1 MQPLLNL
8 NILQKPLLY
17 AFDTASLLAV
27 LYLIAGPLRL
37 TREGRLSAPAGPPGP
52 SRSRHRGGLVIPVA
66 FLAGGALIGVITLYV
81 SEAWF
86 NIFGL
91 PLDPDTHAWVIA
103 TFAAVGLALANL
115 GRTWWRRKLA
125 ALASMLLFVA
135 TATLGINAAYGLNPT
150 LGTLLGLGTGQHVA
164 LPHVNPRQTTGGPLW
179 KTWKAPAD
187 MPALGRNGPVSIP
200 ATASGF
206 RARDAHLYLPPAA
219 LVPNPPALPI
229 VIMMMGQPGGPE
241 QDRSAVRELNSLAR
255 DHQGLAPI
263 LLTIDQLGSPFRNP
277 VCVDSD
283 IGHVYTYLTT
293 DVVNFVRRN
302 LNVDS
307 RRTQWAVGG
316 YSNGGECALSF
327 GAKRPDLFGSILDI
341 SGELEPLNGSEENT
355 ISTIFRGDREAF
367 AAEEPANI
375 LKRHHYANEL
385 AIFTSGSADPVYTP
399 QAATAAADAA
409 AAGMTARR
417 FVGAGIGHRAD
428 ALEYGVKTGF
438 PLLCQHFGLTAP

>member
-17 AFDTASLLAV
+17 AFDAASLLA
-27 LYLIAGPLRL
+27 LAYLIAGPAQL
-37 TREGRLSAPAGPPGP
+37 TRAAQVSAPAVHPG
-52 SRSRHRGGLVIPVA
+52 RHELRRCGRLLIPVA
-66 FLAGGALIGVITLYV
+66 VLAGGALIGAIALYV
-81 SEAWF
+81 CEAWY

-103 TFAAVGLALANL
+103 TFAGVGLALANL
-115 GRTWWRRKLA
+115 LRTRWRRKLA
-125 ALASMLLFVA
+125 ALASALIFVL

-164 LPHVNPRQTTGGPLW
+164 LPPVNPKHIVGGPLW
-179 KTWKAPAD
+179 KTWKAPAG
-187 MPALGRNGPVSIP
+187 MPAAGRNGPVIIP
-200 ATASGF
+200 ATSSGF

-219 LVPNPPALPI
+219 LVPNPPALP
-229 VIMMMGQPGGPE
+229 VLVMMMGQPGGPD
-241 QDRSAVRELNSLAR
+241 QDRSAVRELNSIAR
-255 DHQGLAPI
+255 THQGLAPI

-283 IGHVYTYLTT
+283 SGHVYTYVTT
-293 DVVNFVRRN
+293 DVVNFIRRN
-302 LNVDS
+302 LNVDP

-341 SGELEPLNGSEENT
+341 SGELEPLTGTEANT
-355 ISTIFRGDREAF
+355 IDTIFKGNKEAF
-367 AAEEPANI
+367 TAEEPANI
-375 LKRHHYANEL
+375 LKRHRYSNEL

-399 QAATAAADAA
+399 QASTAAADAA
-409 AAGMTARR
+409 AAGMTTRR
-417 FVGAGIGHRAD
+417 FIGPGIGHRAD

-438 PLLCQHFGLTAP
+438 PLLCQRFGLIAP